1 MVNIPAKLIR
11 HDPIPESTHVG
22 GKDQPSQPT
31 PSVHLYLQL
40 IDFTTLPDLKCQT
53 PTEECLP
60 IAPEPE
66 NVSQ

>member
-1 MVNIPAKLIR
+1 MVNIPAKLIL
-11 HDPIPESTHVG
+11 HDTIPERAHVG

-40 IDFTTLPDLKCQT
+40 IDFTALLDLKCQT
-53 PTEECLP
+53 PTEEGLP